1 METTDSS
8 CRKPG
13 KSVGFNAIPRRKGL
27 VLSVTASRNAGAFVR
42 IMKIVDLLNPAAII
56 PDLGAAEKDSVLEE
70 LAGAAIKVD
79 KELDRSEVVRVL
91 QERERLGSTGIGDGV
106 AIPHGKLGSI
116 DQLLLSFGR
125 SCKGVD
131 FDSLDGKPA
140 QLFFL
145 LLAPEESVGVHLKTL
160 ARISKLLKSPAV
172 RQRLLG
178 ADSGDDL
185 YRIIGEEEER
195 L

>member
-1 METTDSS
+1 
-8 CRKPG
+8 
-13 KSVGFNAIPRRKGL
+13 
-27 VLSVTASRNAGAFVR
+27 
-42 IMKIVDLLNPAAII
+42 MKIIDLLNPSAIVAN
-56 PDLGAAEKDSVLEE
+56 LEAVEKDAVLEE
-70 LAGAAIKVD
+70 LAGAVSRVGKG
-79 KELDRSEVVRVL
+79 LDRGEVLRVL
-91 QERERLGSTGIGDGV
+91 QERERLGSTGIGEGV
-106 AIPHGKLGSI
+106 AIPHGKLRNI

-125 SCKGVD
+125 SKKGVG

-160 ARISKLLKSPAV
+160 ARISKLLKSPSV